1 MKQPAAFI
9 AFKQPIAGITLPEK
23 FTFPFYYEPHELSKI
38 ASSELQHYLKTQT
51 DWEHNFGLVEGQKG
65 LVIGKMFG
73 VLVVQ
78 NQEGELGYLAAFSG
92 KLADSNDHPYFVP
105 PVFDMLPYDGFYK
118 QEERILNVY
127 NRNVEALENADA
139 YLTAQETLTTTTL
152 LAQQELDV
160 QKQHIKSS
168 KLKRDERRVK
178 AEAELDFE
186 SYKSLQKQL
195 SKESQDDNIK
205 LKMMTHYWKEHIAQ
219 KTAVVNEFHTEINSL
234 KEERKAKSALLQQK
248 LFEQYAFLNQAGEL
262 KSLGAIFEGNP
273 PASAG
278 ECAAPKLLHYA
289 FQHQL
294 KPIALAEFW
303 WGQSPK
309 SEIKQH
315 GLFYPAC
322 TGKCKPILAHMLEG
336 MVLDD
341 NPLLQNPAE
350 GQDIE
355 IVFEDDS
362 LAVIHKPAE
371 FLSVPGKD
379 VSDSVLER
387 VRTRYP
393 EATGPLIVHRL
404 DMSTSGL
411 MLIAKTNDV
420 YLNLQ
425 SQFIKRTI
433 KKRYVALLD
442 GIIKE
447 DKGEINLP
455 LRVDLDNR
463 PYQLVC
469 YEHGKSAKTN
479 WKVIGR
485 SADQTLVYF
494 YPITGRT
501 HQLRVHAA
509 HPNGLHTPIVGDD
522 LYGTKADRLHLHAEY
537 IQFKHPITKEEL
549 TFKQK
554 ATFKGIEQFDY

>member
-1 MKQPAAFI
+1 MQSQPPFI
-9 AFKQPIAGITLPEK
+9 AFKLSVSNISLPDK

-38 ASSELQHYLKTQT
+38 AASELQHYLNTQT
-51 DWEHNFGLVEGQKG
+51 DWQHNFGLIEGQKG

-78 NQEGELGYLAAFSG
+78 NQQGNLGYLAAFSG

-105 PVFDMLPYDGFYK
+105 PVYDMLQHDGFYK
-118 QEERILNVY
+118 QEERILNTY
-127 NRNVEALENADA
+127 NQRIKTLEEAEAFHLALE
-139 YLTAQETLTTTTL
+139 TLSSTTL
-152 LAQQELDV
+152 LAQQDLEA
-160 QKQHIKSS
+160 QKQHIKTS
-168 KLKRDERRVK
+168 KQLRDSHRLK

-186 SYKSLQKQL
+186 DYKSLQKQL
-195 SKESQDDNIK
+195 SKESQQDNIK
-205 LKMMTHYWKEHIAQ
+205 LKMMTHYWKEQIAKQ
-219 KTAVVNEFHTEINSL
+219 TLVVNDFRSEINNL
-234 KEERKAKSALLQQK
+234 KEERKTKSALLQQK
-248 LFEQYAFLNQAGEL
+248 LFEQYAFLNQAGKL
-262 KSLGAIFEGNP
+262 KSLGTIFDGNP

-289 FQHQL
+289 FQNQL

-336 MVLDD
+336 IALDN
-341 NPLLQNPAE
+341 NPLLQNPAA
-350 GQDIE
+350 GKDIQ
-355 IVFEDDS
+355 IIFEDEC

-379 VSDSVLER
+379 ISDSVLER
-387 VRTRYP
+387 VKIRYP
-393 EATGPLIVHRL
+393 QATGPLIVHRL

-411 MLIAKTNDV
+411 MLIAKTNEV

-433 KKRYVALLD
+433 KKRYVALLED
-442 GIIKE
+442 IIKQ
-447 DKGEINLP
+447 DSGEINLP

-469 YEHGKSAKTN
+469 YQHGKKAQTKWN
-479 WKVIGR
+479 VITR
-485 SADQTLVYF
+485 SDNKTLVYF

-509 HPNGLHTPIVGDD
+509 HPDGLHSPIVGDD
-522 LYGTKADRLHLHAEY
+522 LYGTKADRLHLHAEQ
-537 IQFKHPITKEEL
+537 IAFTHPISKERL
-549 TFKQK
+549 TFTQK
-554 ATFKGIEQFDY
+554 ANFLGIEQFDY

>member
-1 MKQPAAFI
+1 MKHPTAFI
-9 AFKQPIAGITLPEK
+9 AFKQSISGINLPEK

-38 ASSELQHYLKTQT
+38 ASNELRHYLETQT
-51 DWEHNFGLVEGQKG
+51 DWEHNFGLVEGQNG

-78 NQEGELGYLAAFSG
+78 NQEGEVGYLAAFSG
-92 KLADSNDHPYFVP
+92 KLAESNDHAYFVP

-118 QEERILNVY
+118 QEERVLNVY
-127 NRNVEALENADA
+127 NGKIEGLENNDA
-139 YLTAQETLTTTTL
+139 YLTALETLTATTL
-152 LAQQELDV
+152 LAEQDIDA

-168 KLKRDERRVK
+168 KLLRDQSRVQ

-186 SYKSLQKQL
+186 SYKTLQKQL
-195 SKESQDDNIK
+195 SKESQVANIK
-205 LKMMTHYWKEHIAQ
+205 LKVMMHYWKEEIFQ
-219 KTAVVNEFHTEINSL
+219 KTAIVNEFRSEINGL
-234 KEERKAKSALLQQK
+234 KDERKAKSALLQQK

-336 MVLDD
+336 MALDD
-341 NPLLQNPAE
+341 NPLLQNPVE
-350 GQDIE
+350 GQDIS
-355 IVFEDDS
+355 IVYEDDS
-362 LAVIHKPAE
+362 LAVIQKPTE
-371 FLSVPGKD
+371 FLSVPGKA

-411 MLIAKTNDV
+411 MLIAKTNEV

-433 KKRYVALLD
+433 KKRYVALLED
-442 GIIKE
+442 IIHG
-447 DKGEINLP
+447 DAGEINLP

-469 YEHGKSAKTN
+469 DQHGKKARTK
-479 WKVIGR
+479 WEVISR
-485 SADQTLVYF
+485 SATQTLVYF

-509 HPNGLHTPIVGDD
+509 HPDGLHTPIVGDD

-537 IQFKHPITKEEL
+537 IEFTHPITKEVVS
-549 TFKQK
+549 FKEK
-554 ATFKGIEQFDY
+554 ATFAGIEQFDY